1 MEKHF
6 PYLLVLLFSLASVF
20 YSCKKDSSGSGG
32 GASVLSHVTSYKMFQ
47 DTSLYESWVNTY
59 TGNLLTETMSKVNYN
74 GSILHFKTNIEYN
87 ANRVSGIYSYD
98 STGTGWIKGYDVV
111 VTSWSAEGL
120 PAEIINTF
128 YEASGDIHQQNITQ
142 FTYSGIQVT
151 EKKQT
156 NYWQGALALYQRT
169 EYTYNQDA
177 RLVKEETFTQDS
189 SLYSMVD
196 ITWQNNL
203 VMQEHCSMP
212 TVFINYKTVYIYS
225 AGKLINTTQYDDDTP
240 TVPDVIIDYS
250 YDQNGCLVSEKNTI
264 ASTGEYN
271 LWQYTYEP
279 GQGNIRQVFEIGN
292 AYETWNGNP
301 DPYPSNPGKAKSKPL
316 ARDEIHLYY

>member
-1 MEKHF
+1 VLSLRQTAASCINHISILFLVFLHGEMEKHF

-59 TGNLLTETMSKVNYN
+59 TGNLLTETMSKVNYT

-142 FTYSGIQVT
+142 FTY
-151 EKKQT
+151 
-156 NYWQGALALYQRT
+156 
-169 EYTYNQDA
+169 
-177 RLVKEETFTQDS
+177 
-189 SLYSMVD
+189 
-196 ITWQNNL
+196 
-203 VMQEHCSMP
+203 
-212 TVFINYKTVYIYS
+212 
-225 AGKLINTTQYDDDTP
+225 
-240 TVPDVIIDYS
+240 
-250 YDQNGCLVSEKNTI
+250 NGLQVSEKNTI